1 MLNII
6 SWARLLWFSRKHAT
20 EKLFSLRIMITASF
34 GSRAKRKPAL
44 LCFTHEHIFIAWC
57 LFKHL
62 WNYSAECLGCR
73 KEKKQ
78 QQQEGKHWNVY
89 INKHY
94 IPKKWL
100 SGEKRFSF
108 EKQREI
114 FQRKTTRKFI
124 FMLETIFLFI
134 GLSFIASCALVSR
147 KLFCLSLSENVHS

>member
-6 SWARLLWFSRKHAT
+6 SWARLLWFSREHAT
-20 EKLFSLRIMITASF
+20 EKPFPFVSWSPQAS
-34 GSRAKRKPAL
+34 KPIKKKLAL

-62 WNYSAECLGCR
+62 WNYSAECLGC
-73 KEKKQ
+73 KKGEKQ

-147 KLFCLSLSENVHS
+147 KLFCLSLSENVHL